1 MKGAFSA
8 WLKPRIRAPVN
19 FMKKKKDAALEY
31 MLQLGIT
38 PAKSA
43 SGAREQIR
51 RVMDV
56 EALTRLLESDEADRD
71 PAAFYRFKNQT
82 LDAGLT
88 FSGAFS
94 GEILRKMCAEIDAR
108 PECFQRKSRAEGTGA
123 AAGNGGPSGTVRILE
138 VGCDCGIIACFLAKR
153 FPEAQITGVDR
164 CGESVAAAKELAE
177 RLKLRNAE
185 FLSGTPETLSSGFD
199 AVVSLRTMH
208 ENCAVADEETLTP
221 EEYERACTG
230 ALKGYAGA
238 LAALLVPGGHLFT
251 VERADTEELLR
262 AWQAALA
269 GAGITVFPESR
280 KDLACSEAGVPSP
293 LALLIGEKTE

>member
-1 MKGAFSA
+1 
-8 WLKPRIRAPVN
+8 
-19 FMKKKKDAALEY
+19 MKKKRDAALEY

-56 EALTRLLESDEADRD
+56 DALTRLLESDEADRD

-108 PECFQRKSRAEGTGA
+108 PEVFQRS
-123 AAGNGGPSGTVRILE
+123 SGTARILE

-153 FPEAQITGVDR
+153 FPEAQITGLDR
-164 CGESVAAAKELAE
+164 CGESIAAAKELAA
-177 RLKLRNAE
+177 RLKLTNAE
-185 FLSGTPETLSSGFD
+185 FLTGTPETLSPGYD

-208 ENCAVADEETLTP
+208 ENCAVADEETLSP
-221 EEYERACTG
+221 EEYEKACTE
-230 ALKGYAGA
+230 ALKTYAGA
-238 LAALLVPGGHLFT
+238 LAALLNPGGHLFT
-251 VERADTEELLR
+251 AERSDTEELLR

-269 GAGITVFPESR
+269 AAGITVLPDSR

-293 LALLIGEKTE
+293 LALLIGEKN

>member
-1 MKGAFSA
+1 
-8 WLKPRIRAPVN
+8 
-19 FMKKKKDAALEY
+19 MKKKKDAALEY

-56 EALTRLLESDEADRD
+56 DALTRLLESDEADRD

-108 PECFQRKSRAEGTGA
+108 PECFQRSCGTEE
-123 AAGNGGPSGTVRILE
+123 AGPASGSGSAPGPARILE

-153 FPEAQITGVDR
+153 FPEAQITGLDR
-164 CGESVAAAKELAE
+164 CGESIAAAKELAA
-177 RLKLRNAE
+177 RLKLTNAE
-185 FLSGTPETLSSGFD
+185 FLTGTPETLSPGYD

-208 ENCAVADEETLTP
+208 ENCVVADEETLSP
-221 EEYERACTG
+221 EEYEKACTE
-230 ALKGYAGA
+230 ALKTYAGA

-251 VERADTEELLR
+251 AERSDTEELLR

-269 GAGITVFPESR
+269 AAGITVLPDSR

-293 LALLIGEKTE
+293 LALLIGEKN

>member
-1 MKGAFSA
+1 
-8 WLKPRIRAPVN
+8 
-19 FMKKKKDAALEY
+19 MKKKRDAALEY

-56 EALTRLLESDEADRD
+56 DALTRLLESDAADKD

-94 GEILRKMCAEIDAR
+94 GEILRKTCAEIDAR
-108 PECFQRKSRAEGTGA
+108 PECFQRRSGAEGTGP
-123 AAGNGGPSGTVRILE
+123 AAGNGGPAGTARILE
-138 VGCDCGIIACFLAKR
+138 VGCDCGIISCFLAKR
-153 FPEAQITGVDR
+153 FPEARITGLDR
-164 CGESVAAAKELAE
+164 CGESIAAAKELAA
-177 RLKLRNAE
+177 RLKLANVE
-185 FLSGTPETLSSGFD
+185 FLTGTPEALAGTSETPVPGFD
-199 AVVSLRTMH
+199 TVVSLRTMH
-208 ENCAVADEETLTP
+208 ENCVVADEETLSP
-221 EEYERACTG
+221 EKYEEACTE

-238 LAALLVPGGHLFT
+238 LAALMVPGGCLFT

-269 GAGITVFPESR
+269 AAGITVLPESR

-293 LALLIGEKTE
+293 LALLTGEKNYGGQN